1 MKTQLKGADQ
11 RKVVAMSKKKTPTK
25 FISKNK
31 KKMSKENNDADFP
44 SSKVKELSVVERV
57 KISLHDVK
65 GKDVSSLLNLME
77 HPLKEEDIYSMTLDN
92 LTALL
97 SAASGIEAVC
107 NMLIA
112 VLPNTE
118 VTKEDR
124 VLSENAA
131 NAVDLIAAVIYDK
144 FGPRIR

>member
-1 MKTQLKGADQ
+1 
-11 RKVVAMSKKKTPTK
+11 
-25 FISKNK
+25 
-31 KKMSKENNDADFP
+31 MSKENNDADFP

-124 VLSENAA
+124 ILSENAA